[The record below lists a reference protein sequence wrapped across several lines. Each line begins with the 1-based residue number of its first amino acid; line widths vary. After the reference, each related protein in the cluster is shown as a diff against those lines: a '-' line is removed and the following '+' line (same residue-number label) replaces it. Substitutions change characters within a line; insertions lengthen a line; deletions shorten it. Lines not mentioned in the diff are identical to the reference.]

1 MTICAGDTFFAP
13 WPEPDGVF
21 HLFFVM
27 SDPSVD
33 RKRVLVVPVMT
44 WDADYKESTCLV
56 DPGEHPFIRHTSY
69 VNYGC
74 AELASADLIEERL
87 ASGDFRA
94 RESASPELLEKIR
107 RGAERSDFLEL
118 GYRDILEEQG
128 LVDPL

>member
-1 MTICAGDTFFAP
+1 MTINVGDTFFAP
-13 WPEPDGVF
+13 WPEPDGVS
-21 HLFFVM
+21 HLFFIV
-27 SDPSVD
+27 SDPSLD
-33 RKRVLVVPVMT
+33 RGQVLVVPMMT

-56 DPGEHPFIRHTSY
+56 NPGQHPFVKHTSY
-69 VNYGC
+69 INYSC
-74 AELASADLIEERL
+74 AQLTSADLIEERL

-94 RESASPELLEKIR
+94 HAAASPDLLEEIR

>member
-1 MTICAGDTFFAP
+1 MTARAGDTFFAP
-13 WPEPDGVF
+13 WPEPDGVT

-33 RKRVLVVPVMT
+33 RKRVLVAPVMT
-44 WDADYKESTCLV
+44 WDAEYKESTCLV
-56 DPGEHPFIRHTSY
+56 NQGEHPFIKHTSF
-69 VNYGC
+69 VNYSC

-87 ASGDFRA
+87 ASGVFRA
-94 RESASPELLEKIR
+94 HKPASSELLEKIR